1 MTSLSVDVYSPG
13 ADLTAQATAPVA
25 GGRFVK
31 ISGNRSTNG
40 PISVA
45 HADAAGRV
53 AGVAKWDA
61 ATGDLVSIAR
71 GNSRVVN
78 VKASGAISAFAEV
91 QVGADGQAV
100 TLSAGKAVGYALASA
115 ASGAPVQ
122 VSLY

>member
-1 MTSLSVDVYSPG
+1 MATTNVDVYSPG

-45 HADAAGRV
+45 YADAAGRV

-61 ATGDLVSIAR
+61 AVGDLVSIAR

-78 VKASGAISAFAEV
+78 VKASGAIAAFAEV

-100 TLSAGKAVGYALASA
+100 TKSAGVGVGYALTAAS
-115 ASGAPVQ
+115 SGAPVQ